1 MNLEKGTVVKS
12 LKGRDKDK
20 YFCVVCIEDGY
31 VYLCDGKEHKLAKPK
46 RKNIKHLKVTN
57 TVLSE
62 KSYNTNKSL
71 RKALAVYRDT
81 PKFNEEP

>member
-1 MNLEKGTVVKS
+1 MNLETGTVVKS

-46 RKNIKHLKVTN
+46 RKNIKHIAVTQAKLQTETLQVDKHIN
-57 TVLSE
+57 
-62 KSYNTNKSL
+62 KAIKSL
-71 RKALAVYRDT
+71 NIV
-81 PKFNEEP
+81 EE